1 MALNIT
7 QGQKGTGQNSDSIIR
22 DVDDKVW
29 FLNAETSPLIS
40 MLKKTKK
47 NSKSCTSQK
56 FEHYEKDQGTPIL
69 TVSGAIADG
78 STTNISLAAGE
89 GTSVM
94 KDDTIYVPST
104 GEQLIV
110 TAVNIDTITVVRGYG
125 EISGAAIADGANLVL
140 LGNSAMQGTGAP
152 EGKSLNSSNVYNY
165 VEIQKDAVDITAS
178 EAGTNR
184 YDEKN
189 PKLVE
194 KRGEVMTL
202 HQEALERKFM
212 FGQRKEDTSGKHVKY
227 TTRGFINFIQTN
239 VHDMGGTFSRTKVNQ
254 FLRDVFLY
262 GKGDKIMFLG
272 SELLDAFDADIF
284 TNASVNL
291 TPASSSYG
299 LDVVTWVSP
308 YGSIKLAYHRVL
320 SQIHPDWGLC
330 IDLQKTKYRYL
341 TGRNTHIKQN
351 VQAND
356 EDSFKD
362 LIITEAGLQLMNEKN
377 HGILKLG

>member
-1 MALNIT
+1 MPLNIT
-7 QGQKGTGQNSDSIIR
+7 QGTKGTGQDTGSIIR

-29 FLNAETSPLIS
+29 LLNAETSPLIS

-47 NSKSCTSQK
+47 NSKSCASQK

-69 TVSGAIADG
+69 TVSGAVADG
-78 STTNISLAAGE
+78 STTSISLATGE

-94 KDDTIYVPST
+94 VNDTIYVPST

-110 TAVNIDTITVVRGYG
+110 TAVNTDALTVVRGYG
-125 EISGAAIADGANLVL
+125 EISGAAIADGASLVI

-165 VEIQKDAVDITAS
+165 TEIQKDAVEITGS
-178 EAGTNR
+178 EAGIKR

-189 PKLVE
+189 QKLVE

-212 FGQRKEDTSGKHVKY
+212 FGQRKEDTTGTHVKY

-262 GKGDKIMFLG
+262 GKGNKIMFLG
-272 SELLDAFDADIF
+272 SDLVDAFDSDIL
-284 TNASVNL
+284 TNANMTL
-291 TPASSSYG
+291 TPASSEYG
-299 LDVVTWVSP
+299 LDVKTWISP
-308 YGSIKLAYHRVL
+308 YGTIKLAYHRVL
-320 SQIHPDWGLC
+320 SQIHPGWGLC
-330 IDLQKTKYRYL
+330 MDLEKLRYRYL
-341 TGRNTHIKQN
+341 KGRNTQVKMN
-351 VQAND
+351 VQGND
-356 EDSFKD
+356 EDLFKD

-377 HGILKLG
+377 HGILKLD